1 MDPPHSPGEPST
13 CLFHLQE
20 DPDQLK
26 SRALSEPEVVSEL
39 LARWDAFRS
48 ARAGEQVAETLRLDP
63 AFVALMRKSGY
74 DFRPGEE
81 TTP

>member
-1 MDPPHSPGEPST
+1 MHGRDNLPRLVVEEVWAGVT
-13 CLFHLQE
+13 
-20 DPDQLK
+20 
-26 SRALSEPEVVSEL
+26 LSEPEVVSEL